1 MPLADLLK
9 ESERIMIICNAC
21 RYCEGHCAVFPAM
34 ERRTSF
40 AEPDLTYLAN
50 LCHGCGSCFH
60 HCQYAP
66 PHPFAVNV
74 PKTFAELRAENYKA
88 FAWPQFLA
96 RMFDRNALATALVA
110 AASVA
115 MFFLIAGGGI
125 ASRHLGSGAFYTV
138 VSHALM
144 VGLFGAVALLVL
156 GALGIGLVRFWLGT
170 HGRAARPAD
179 IRRAMVDAMRLR
191 YLDGGGDGCTYPG
204 EAPAHARR
212 WFHHFTFYGF
222 LLCFAS
228 TTVAAI
234 YDNLLGWQAPYSLTS
249 LPVVL
254 GTAGGIGLLVGPA
267 GLFALKLRSDR
278 QPNPRGPT
286 FAMDI
291 AFLALLFLTSATGLA
306 LLVLRATSA
315 MGILLAVHLGLVL
328 ALFLTIPYGKFVHA
342 VYRYGALVRYAMESR
357 DSASARTLP

>member
-1 MPLADLLK
+1 
-9 ESERIMIICNAC
+9 
-21 RYCEGHCAVFPAM
+21 M
-34 ERRTSF
+34 ELRTSF
-40 AEPDLTYLAN
+40 REPDLTYLAN
-50 LCHGCGSCFH
+50 LCHDCGSCFH

-88 FAWPQFLA
+88 FAWPRFLG

-110 AASVA
+110 AASLAIV
-115 MFFLIAGGGI
+115 FLIAGSGSAV
-125 ASRHLGSGAFYTV
+125 ASRHVGPGAFYAV
-138 VSHALM
+138 VSHAWM

-156 GALGIGLVRFWLGT
+156 GALGVGFVRFWIST
-170 HGRAARPAD
+170 SGRAAQPAD
-179 IRRAMVDAMRLR
+179 VRRAMWDALRLR

-204 EAPAHARR
+204 EAPSQARR

-234 YDNLLGWQAPYSLTS
+234 YDNLLGWQAPYAVSS

-254 GTAGGIGLLVGPA
+254 GMAGGVGLLVGPV

-278 QPNPRGPT
+278 APNPRGPT
-286 FAMDI
+286 FAMDV

-306 LLVLRATSA
+306 LLVVRATAA
-315 MGILLAVHLGLVL
+315 MGTLLAVHLGLVL

-342 VYRYGALVRYAMESR
+342 VYRYGALVRHAMESR
-357 DSASARTLP
+357 TSASTRRLP